1 MPGLAREKIKRTVQR
16 KEGHFKLGPG
26 VTPMCVRWHQQ
37 AAKQGSGS
45 GLISN
50 DHKLQLIAI
59 AIKTIPIKAPVPL
72 VYKLQLLEFVKKALI
87 AISSVAF
94 QGQFYGFFQLN
105 YSIYRVP
112 EVEESQRLA
121 GVLESGYKCYISS
134 RNSIMGIP
142 FGMNAV

>member
-1 MPGLAREKIKRTVQR
+1 M
-16 KEGHFKLGPG
+16 
-26 VTPMCVRWHQQ
+26 
-37 AAKQGSGS
+37 

-50 DHKLQLIAI
+50 DHNLQLIAI
-59 AIKTIPIKAPVPL
+59 AIKTIPIKAPVHL

-94 QGQFYGFFQLN
+94 QGLFYGFFQLN

-121 GVLESGYKCYISS
+121 GVLESGYICYISS

-142 FGMNAV
+142 FGMYAILVSEIPAHGHCSAPWLPKMYHNVYYVNIHRVPDQ